1 MHHDLDLLIL
11 EFPGISLTL
20 LSHLDDLIPE
30 RCPAPTDS
38 PTEVMFYAG
47 QRQVVRML
55 IEKYKDDNN
64 IEPDEDWRHPHA

>member
-1 MHHDLDLLIL
+1 MYHVLELLAL

-20 LSHLDDLIPE
+20 LSYIDNLIPE

-38 PTEVMFYAG
+38 PAEVMFYAG

-55 IEKYKDDNN
+55 IEKYKDENN
-64 IEPDEDWRHPHA
+64 IDPDEDWRQPNA